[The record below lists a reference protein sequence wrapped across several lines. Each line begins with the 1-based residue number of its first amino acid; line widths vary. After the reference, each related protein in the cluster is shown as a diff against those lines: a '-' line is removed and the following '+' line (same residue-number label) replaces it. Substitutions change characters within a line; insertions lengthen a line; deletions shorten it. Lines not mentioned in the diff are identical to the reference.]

1 MKASKKFNVFIKE
14 RDEGIV
20 TLLFTYATSTGNKE
34 IDSITI
40 PTNELLILLDE
51 WYSKNGAQ

>member
-1 MKASKKFNVFIKE
+1 MDKRFNVFIKE

-20 TLLFTYATSTGNKE
+20 TLLFTYATSIGNKE

-40 PTNELLILLDE
+40 PTNELLILLDD
-51 WYSKNGAQ
+51 WFSKNGAQ